1 MSHFLNVP
9 WKISSSEVS
18 TLVLSEYKSTQRTW
32 LFLKEIYI
40 VWFLIEPPIFE
51 IFLLEM

>member
-18 TLVLSEYKSTQRTW
+18 TLVHSEYKSTQRTLW
-32 LFLKEIYI
+32 LLLKEI
-40 VWFLIEPPIFE
+40 
-51 IFLLEM
+51 